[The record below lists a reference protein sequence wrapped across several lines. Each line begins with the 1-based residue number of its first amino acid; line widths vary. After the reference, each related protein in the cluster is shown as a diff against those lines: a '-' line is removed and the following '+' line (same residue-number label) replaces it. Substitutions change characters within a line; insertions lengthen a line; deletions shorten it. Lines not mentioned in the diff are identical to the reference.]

1 MNCLEIVEFTIFK
14 GFSSNDSEEMESENI
29 SKNTNI
35 RWIKKAEKKNHEM
48 FLPKRS
54 NKKRV

>member
-1 MNCLEIVEFTIFK
+1 MIECCLKRENRMNCLEIVEFTIFK

-35 RWIKKAEKKNHEM
+35 RWIKKAEKK
-48 FLPKRS
+48 KS
-54 NKKRV
+54 